1 MTINVRLILLRE
13 IKPLIYLVI
22 GFGKVS
28 KEKVTNLVV
37 SFIISCIC
45 TFIPNKKGIK
55 KDFKQ
60 IHT

>member
-13 IKPLIYLVI
+13 IEQLIYLVI

-45 TFIPNKKGIK
+45 TFIPNKKK
-55 KDFKQ
+55 KLKK
-60 IHT
+60 TLNK

>member
-1 MTINVRLILLRE
+1 MTIYVRLILLKE
-13 IKPLIYLVI
+13 IEQLIYLVI

-45 TFIPNKKGIK
+45 TFIPNQK
-55 KDFKQ
+55 
-60 IHT
+60 